1 MKKLLFIPALLI
13 SLLVSVPLL
22 SVERAAVI
30 DMRTAVLA
38 TQIANDA
45 FKALEEE
52 SEYAGNVEKAKLLQ
66 SERQSL
72 AEKLQKD
79 AETLSQEEIADMQRD
94 IQEKSKDLEFI
105 MGKIQAE
112 QNETAEKVFRDL
124 NPSLQK
130 ILSELIAAKEIKLL
144 LGRENVL
151 FADTSLDLPD
161 DVNNF
166 ERIICEP
173 IVISVAK
180 KLKIIKRGWKNLIFN
195 PLILFKKKHQNIY
208 LHFDMHHGYNN
219 LEKAINLLYESDK
232 LDFLHAIFMYCIPII
247 GS

>member
-1 MKKLLFIPALLI
+1 MHNGKQDTKNVTVSGAQTIRKGFGSFVHINMLKMKGFAKLTEGGLKMKKLLFIPALLI

-151 FADTSLDLPD
+151 FADTSLDLTD
-161 DVNNF
+161 DVT
-166 ERIICEP
+166 
-173 IVISVAK
+173 SMLDVAAAEGTDK
-180 KLKIIKRGWKNLIFN
+180 K
-195 PLILFKKKHQNIY
+195 
-208 LHFDMHHGYNN
+208 
-219 LEKAINLLYESDK
+219 
-232 LDFLHAIFMYCIPII
+232 
-247 GS
+247 

>member
-1 MKKLLFIPALLI
+1 MKNIIKLYLL
-13 SLLVSVPLL
+13 SLIFVAVPLFAMEG
-22 SVERAAVI
+22 VAVI

-38 TQIANDA
+38 TQIANNA

-52 SEYAGNVEKAKLLQ
+52 SEYAGNVEQAKLLQ

-79 AETLSQEEIADMQRD
+79 AETLSQQEIADMQKD

-130 ILSELIAAKEIKLL
+130 ILSELIAAKEVKLL

-151 FADTSLDLPD
+151 FADTALDLTD
-161 DVNNF
+161 DVT
-166 ERIICEP
+166 
-173 IVISVAK
+173 SMLDVAAAEGTDK
-180 KLKIIKRGWKNLIFN
+180 K
-195 PLILFKKKHQNIY
+195 
-208 LHFDMHHGYNN
+208 
-219 LEKAINLLYESDK
+219 
-232 LDFLHAIFMYCIPII
+232 
-247 GS
+247 